1 MGRSTILTAGIL
13 ALAAVV
19 SAREPARAQ
28 TPGRGPKVRPVAAP
42 PADRQVVLDGNAA
55 FALDVYGQL
64 RAAPGNF
71 MFSPLSLSAAL
82 AMATAGADGVTR
94 DQMAST
100 LHLDLPQYRLD
111 AAFQSVLADL
121 RPSVRSHAQLGVAH
135 ALWASLQF
143 PLRPDYVSELRTRYG
158 ARAAALDF
166 AGNPEKARR
175 AINLWGARQT
185 NGRILEAHPPGSV
198 LPETAFMLT
207 NAVYFKA
214 KWKTPFPV
222 RDTQTQPFSL
232 ADGGQVAAPLMR
244 AKGEVPFAW
253 FSDEGFEAVD
263 LPYRGCEL
271 SITILVPDA
280 LDGLSAL
287 ESALT
292 PANLARW
299 IGGLQPAD
307 LVVLL
312 PRFRLRSSVD
322 FVDALKA
329 LGTTDA
335 FGAGVADFSRAV
347 GSLGAS
353 ISGVSQSAFVETNEA
368 GSEAAAVTNVG
379 VGITVAPTVFSASRR
394 FLFLIRHQP
403 TGMILFMGR
412 VEDPTK

>member
-1 MGRSTILTAGIL
+1 M
-13 ALAAVV
+13 
-19 SAREPARAQ
+19 
-28 TPGRGPKVRPVAAP
+28 
-42 PADRQVVLDGNAA
+42 
-55 FALDVYGQL
+55 
-64 RAAPGNF
+64 
-71 MFSPLSLSAAL
+71 
-82 AMATAGADGVTR
+82 
-94 DQMAST
+94 
-100 LHLDLPQYRLD
+100 
-111 AAFQSVLADL
+111 
-121 RPSVRSHAQLGVAH
+121 
-135 ALWASLQF
+135 
-143 PLRPDYVSELRTRYG
+143 
-158 ARAAALDF
+158 
-166 AGNPEKARR
+166 
-175 AINLWGARQT
+175 
-185 NGRILEAHPPGSV
+185 
-198 LPETAFMLT
+198 
-207 NAVYFKA
+207 
-214 KWKTPFPV
+214 
-222 RDTQTQPFSL
+222 
-232 ADGGQVAAPLMR
+232 
-244 AKGEVPFAW
+244 
-253 FSDEGFEAVD
+253 
-263 LPYRGCEL
+263 
-271 SITILVPDA
+271 PDA

-335 FGAGVADFSRAV
+335 FGAGVADFSRAA

-379 VGITVAPTVFSASRR
+379 VGITVAPTVFSASRP